1 MYYHCPHCRTWRSD
15 TYVRIDP
22 RTRIP
27 QCEYCEEFVN
37 GRLGDA
43 AYKVLLKKHA
53 LEVPP
58 PGELR

>member
-1 MYYHCPHCRTWRSD
+1 
-15 TYVRIDP
+15 VRIDP

-27 QCEYCEEFVN
+27 KCEYCEEFVN

-43 AYKVLLKKHA
+43 AYKQLLKEHA

-58 PGELR
+58 PGELG